1 MVTKGDHGETNPPD
15 ATVGRRLHDAN
26 SELSIAVL
34 QIATLL
40 ESDALDAAA
49 REALEEALAAC
60 RESAAILRE
69 VWRLLGS
76 PPPSR

>member
-1 MVTKGDHGETNPPD
+1 VTEQEPGVTSAPD
-15 ATVGRRLHDAN
+15 PTVGRRLHDAN

-40 ESDALDAAA
+40 ESETLDAAT